1 MSKSLLSDIIANE
14 IKKTKNNTEK
24 DRELNI
30 NSYIG
35 YYLYKEDRLLGIVE
49 SIDIDVI
56 GDPEYPNDPYFLTVT
71 LKGGSV
77 IRIKAEPA
85 LEDGTLDHVKLFE
98 ELEHRTFESPWSDTP
113 VNFYISSTK
122 GGSKKSKRK
131 TTRRK
136 RSSKRKSNRRKKS
149 TLTSKN

>member
-1 MSKSLLSDIIANE
+1 MSRSLLSDIITNE
-14 IKKTKNNTEK
+14 INKTEHNTEK

-30 NSYIG
+30 NSYND

-56 GDPEYPNDPYFLTVT
+56 GDPNYPNDPYFLNVT
-71 LKGGSV
+71 LKNGSV
-77 IRIKAEPA
+77 IRIKVVRV
-85 LEDGTLDHVKLFE
+85 LENNTLASVQLFE
-98 ELEHRTFESPWSDTP
+98 ELKHRTFETPWSDTP

-149 TLTSKN
+149 TSTSKN